1 MTPALIWAGL
11 ALLIILIIPPLRA
24 IAGWIFN
31 QVWSGFLSFTTM
43 VAVTL
48 QGVLKSVAADHAVL
62 LKNLAPR
69 GVVLPTVK
77 KTDTVRRE

>member
-1 MTPALIWAGL
+1 VTPALIWAGL
-11 ALLIILIIPPLRA
+11 ALLVILIIPPLRT

-31 QVWSGFLSFTTM
+31 QIWSGFLTFTTM

-48 QGVLKSVAADHAVL
+48 QGVIKSVAADHAVV